1 MKSRLFVFLN
11 VNVDGEDADGLG
23 HDEGEG
29 AEIEGPAVI
38 VLALPVLVFLVAGIS
53 CVAGDED
60 DDADDVAQACVREE
74 ESLGTSGHMWDQE
87 SHKQ

>member
-1 MKSRLFVFLN
+1 MKSRLFVLLN

-23 HDEGEG
+23 HDEGES

-38 VLALPVLVFLVAGIS
+38 VLVLPVLVFLVAGVS

-60 DDADDVAQACVREE
+60 DDADYVAQA
-74 ESLGTSGHMWDQE
+74 
-87 SHKQ
+87 